1 MIFIQ
6 LSMATATETPAGRV
20 IPYVPRRLSVPQTM
34 KPEAMVASATM
45 TSESMRTP
53 GSLVFWCKSLE
64 RAEADPAY
72 FLGTDL
78 NVSEDVAGNDDL
90 TALFIG
96 QAQVRAVGNGLAHDL
111 GNSLGVESG
120 LKRDLTANILNADLY
135 FHSGA
140 SQPIKKLL
148 SPLFV
153 V

>member
-1 MIFIQ
+1 MIAEG
-6 LSMATATETPAGRV
+6 S
-20 IPYVPRRLSVPQTM
+20 SV
-34 KPEAMVASATM
+34 A
-45 TSESMRTP
+45 
-53 GSLVFWCKSLE
+53 
-64 RAEADPAY
+64 
-72 FLGTDL
+72 
-78 NVSEDVAGNDDL
+78 DVAETLSLSRKTVETYRERFASYNQHTMGGDL
-90 TALFIG
+90 L
-96 QAQVRAVGNGLAHDL
+96 AQIASEEVRRRDVTLGDGLAHDL